1 MITKKTASIL
11 VLLAFSIS
19 MACADTKVTRHHDFE
34 ASQTGSVRIDARVG
48 TIHVEPSDSG
58 NIEIELVISEEDQ
71 RGWFRRSPDITAMD
85 LNSQQRGDQLR
96 LSFTEKNV
104 KTDWVVRLP
113 SGLEQLD
120 IELGVGEVDVR
131 AAEFGM
137 YVDVGVGSVNL
148 QAMEARTGR
157 VDLSVGVGDTII
169 RGGSSTESRRALV
182 SSETSARG
190 NGDHAVKA
198 RAGVGKVEIE
208 LM

>member
-19 MACADTKVTRHHDFE
+19 MACADTEVTRHHDFE
-34 ASQTGSVRIDARVG
+34 ASHTGSVRIDARVG
-48 TIHVEPSDSG
+48 TIHVEPSETG
-58 NIEIELVISEEDQ
+58 NIEVELVISEEDQ
-71 RGWFRRSPDITAMD
+71 RGWFQRSPDITDMD

-104 KTDWVVRLP
+104 KTDWVVKVP
-113 SGLEQLD
+113 SSLEQLD

-131 AAEFGM
+131 GADFGM
-137 YVDVGVGSVNL
+137 YVDVGVGSVTL
-148 QAMEARTGR
+148 QAAENKTGA

-169 RGGSSTESRRALV
+169 RGGRSTESRRALI
-182 SSETSARG
+182 SSETSAQG
-190 NGDHAVKA
+190 NGDYAVKA
-198 RAGVGKVEIE
+198 RAGVGKVEVE